1 MLPLFYSLQSRSI
14 SIQEEVVYYETS
26 NINLK
31 KKISRNDFKCVQ
43 KGEITGPQ
51 WALFAIVIIYRI
63 CIAKNL
69 DGW

>member
-31 KKISRNDFKCVQ
+31 KKKYPEMILNVYK
-43 KGEITGPQ
+43 KGEITGQ
-51 WALFAIVIIYRI
+51 R
-63 CIAKNL
+63 
-69 DGW
+69 